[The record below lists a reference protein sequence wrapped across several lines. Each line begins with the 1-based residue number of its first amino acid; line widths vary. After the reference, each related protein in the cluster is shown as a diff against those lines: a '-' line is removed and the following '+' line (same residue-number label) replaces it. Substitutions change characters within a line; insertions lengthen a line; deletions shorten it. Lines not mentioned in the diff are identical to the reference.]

1 MKEEK
6 FLSRTDEIKFVVLIS
21 FYARKV
27 RRTDETEFVVLLDI
41 FLDISVLE
49 ILVLDKQIFRH
60 FGFRNKKLDIF
71 VVPLDEGPEGTRW
84 SG

>member
-1 MKEEK
+1 M
-6 FLSRTDEIKFVVLIS
+6 LIF

-71 VVPLDEGPEGTRW
+71 VVPPLNVSNR
-84 SG
+84 

>member
-1 MKEEK
+1 MIRRAY
-6 FLSRTDEIKFVVLIS
+6 FSYASRL
-21 FYARKV
+21 
-27 RRTDETEFVVLLDI
+27 RRTDETELVVLLDI

-71 VVPLDEGPEGTRW
+71 VVPRLEG
-84 SG
+84 SIFKHLAVI

>member
-1 MKEEK
+1 M
-6 FLSRTDEIKFVVLIS
+6 LIF

-41 FLDISVLE
+41 FFLDISVLE
-49 ILVLDKQIFRH
+49 IPVLDKQIFRH

-71 VVPLDEGPEGTRW
+71 VVPLL
-84 SG
+84 S